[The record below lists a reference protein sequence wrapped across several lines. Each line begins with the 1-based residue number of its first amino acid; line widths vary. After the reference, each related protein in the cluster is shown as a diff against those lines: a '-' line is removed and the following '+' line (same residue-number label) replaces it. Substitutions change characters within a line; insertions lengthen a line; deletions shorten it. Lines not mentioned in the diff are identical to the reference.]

1 MRHCS
6 ELLAKASFAGASL
19 QGSRTFA
26 LDPMAASQVPST
38 VAVHPLVLLSVVD
51 HFNRACKG
59 TNKRAVG
66 VLLGHVSKGNK
77 VSCTNSFAVPFEEDD
92 RDPTVWFL
100 DHNYL
105 ENMIDMFR
113 KVNAREKIVGWYSTG
128 PKICVGDLDVN
139 ELIRSYCENPALV
152 IIDVKPK
159 DLGLPTEAYIS
170 VEEPREDGAVVRTF
184 EHLPSEINAAD
195 AEEVGVGHL
204 LRDIQD
210 GSVSSLTTEV
220 ISKLAALKSLHSRL
234 SELHKYLVNV
244 AEGRLPVNNE
254 IMYKMQDV
262 FNLLP
267 SLNISALVKAFY
279 AKTNDIML
287 ILYVSALIRSIIA
300 LHDLVDNKLELKLNE
315 RKAADLA
322 AASSIPPVHAK

>member
-1 MRHCS
+1 MVPH
-6 ELLAKASFAGASL
+6 
-19 QGSRTFA
+19 SR
-26 LDPMAASQVPST
+26 PSA

-51 HFNRACKG
+51 HYNRACKG

-66 VLLGHVSKGNK
+66 VLLGHISKTNK

-92 RDPTVWFL
+92 RDPSVWFL

-105 ENMIDMFR
+105 ESMMDMFR

-128 PKICVGDLDVN
+128 PKICAGDLDAN
-139 ELIRSYCENPALV
+139 ELVRAYCENPALV

-170 VEEPREDGAVVRTF
+170 VEEPKEDGAVVRTF

-220 ISKLAALKSLHSRL
+220 VAKLAALKSLHSRL
-234 SELHKYLVNV
+234 SELHSYLVQV
-244 AEGRLPVNNE
+244 AEGLLPINNE
-254 IMYKMQDV
+254 ILYKVQDI

-267 SLNISALVKAFY
+267 SLNMADLVKAFY
-279 AKTNDIML
+279 MKTNDIML
-287 ILYVSALIRSIIA
+287 VLYVSALIRSIIA
-300 LHDLVDNKLELKLNE
+300 LHDLVDNKLELKINE
-315 RKAADLA
+315 RKAADMA
-322 AASSIPPVHAK
+322 ATSTTPAVHAK